1 MGEKGP
7 GGFPVCRGPGV
18 VASFSR
24 QARSPLRASIG
35 SSLVAHDVADGE
47 ATEFDEELLEFL
59 TADLLPEPAHPVFKQ
74 QLREYLRAT
83 LIAEG
88 RIRPR
93 DEDASGSDG

>member
-1 MGEKGP
+1 M
-7 GGFPVCRGPGV
+7 
-18 VASFSR
+18 A
-24 QARSPLRASIG
+24 Q
-35 SSLVAHDVADGE
+35 DVADGE
-47 ATEFDEELLEFL
+47 ATELDEELLEFL

-93 DEDASGSDG
+93 EPGSGGSEG